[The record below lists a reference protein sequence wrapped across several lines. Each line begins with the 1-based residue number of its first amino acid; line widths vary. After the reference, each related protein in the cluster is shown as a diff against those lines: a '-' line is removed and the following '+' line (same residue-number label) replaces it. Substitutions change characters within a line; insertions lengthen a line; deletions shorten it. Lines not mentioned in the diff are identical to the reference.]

1 MQTQLAANIRENSAI
16 TNALFRKDFVALKAK
31 LFDAVRYVAPLTRI
45 SKRNEKK
52 HARVEKKSQCGEGFF
67 HFIMDHRELAFS
79 GLSFRQTRSGTGGTE
94 MRHRLLLRSALVSA
108 MGVATLV
115 TSKPAQAARELCYT
129 CWWADECVDSEVG
142 NAICQNMGG
151 TVCPRYADCTESS
164 VCPSSPHS
172 VFIECGPEL

>member
-67 HFIMDHRELAFS
+67 HLLWTIANLHLAVCRFVK
-79 GLSFRQTRSGTGGTE
+79 RDQE
-94 MRHRLLLRSALVSA
+94 
-108 MGVATLV
+108 
-115 TSKPAQAARELCYT
+115 PEARK
-129 CWWADECVDSEVG
+129 
-142 NAICQNMGG
+142 
-151 TVCPRYADCTESS
+151 
-164 VCPSSPHS
+164 
-172 VFIECGPEL
+172 